1 VYKEQREFKMLIS
14 ERERTILNHLGEK
27 NFSSIHEL
35 IKRTGVSQATLRRDL
50 DRLEKNGFIKKVRG
64 GAMIAEN
71 NKIPESMIVFNPS
84 STPYD
89 IQKPFD
95 VRLHDNERKKM
106 CIAREAAALC
116 GNNETVLIDGGT
128 TSYYMTKFLK
138 TSSINIL
145 TNSIIIAYE
154 LVRTSNKIVISEGI
168 ITPNN
173 MLVLDFINKNPF
185 SHFNISKAFIPVEG
199 FNFHGPISSDMFHM
213 RMKSSLITQSDSVI
227 VLLDSS
233 KFDRNGTLRLCEID
247 QIDTVITDEDIPSR
261 YAELFA
267 AKNIKLIIAKE
278 EHQEDG

>member
-1 VYKEQREFKMLIS
+1 MLIS
-14 ERERTILNHLGEK
+14 ERERIILNYLSEK

-35 IKRTGVSQATLRRDL
+35 IKQTHASQATLRRDL
-50 DRLEKNGFIKKVRG
+50 DRLEKNDLIKKVRG

-89 IQKPFD
+89 MRQPFD

-106 CIAREAAALC
+106 CIAKEAAALC
-116 GNNETVLIDGGT
+116 SNNETILIDGGT
-128 TSYYMTKFLK
+128 TSYFMTKFLK
-138 TSSINIL
+138 GSSINIL

-154 LVRTSNKIVISEGI
+154 LVRTNNKVIISEGI

-173 MLVLDFINKNPF
+173 MLILDFVNKRPF

-213 RMKSSLITQSDSVI
+213 RMKSSLIAQSDSVI
-227 VLLDSS
+227 ILLDSS
-233 KFDRNGTLRLCEID
+233 KFDCNGTLRLCELD
-247 QIDTVITDEDIPSR
+247 QIDTVITDGDIPPR
-261 YAELFA
+261 YIELFKV
-267 AKNIKLIIAKE
+267 KNIRLIIAE
-278 EHQEDG
+278 EGMPQAD

>member
-1 VYKEQREFKMLIS
+1 MLIS
-14 ERERTILNHLGEK
+14 ERERTILNHLSEK
-27 NFSSIHEL
+27 KFSSIHEL
-35 IKRTGVSQATLRRDL
+35 IKHTSASQATLRRDL
-50 DRLEKNGFIKKVRG
+50 DRLEKDGFIKKIRG

-95 VRLHDNERKKM
+95 VRLHDNERKKL

-116 GNNETVLIDGGT
+116 NNNDTILIDGGT

-138 TSSINIL
+138 ASSINIL

-154 LVRTSNKIVISEGI
+154 LARTNNKIVISEGI

-227 VLLDSS
+227 ILLDSS

-247 QIDTVITDEDIPSR
+247 QIDTVITDEDIPSQ
-261 YAELFA
+261 YAEFFA
-267 AKNIKLIIAKE
+267 AKNINLIIAKE
-278 EHQEDG
+278 ESRTEG